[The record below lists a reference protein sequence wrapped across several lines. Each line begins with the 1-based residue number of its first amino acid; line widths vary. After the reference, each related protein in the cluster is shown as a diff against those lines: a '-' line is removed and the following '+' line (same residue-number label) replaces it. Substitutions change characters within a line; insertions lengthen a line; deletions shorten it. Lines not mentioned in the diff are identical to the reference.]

1 MGKHEVERRG
11 SEWEG
16 AWINHMWSKVGPT
29 GWILFILEVLQLIWI
44 FVCRHSYIFKCI
56 FGINKAE
63 WNRNYAS
70 QLFIMENP
78 QKTWIYSGTV
88 AFKSIVCLCSRS
100 LHGYF
105 FTARAWTPALTH
117 SLMSLTSEAT
127 VGNFLHVFLLW
138 VSPCICC
145 KVYLRAHP
153 ATVFLLFLT
162 VNPFWSVVT
171 LLC

>member
-1 MGKHEVERRG
+1 
-11 SEWEG
+11 
-16 AWINHMWSKVGPT
+16 MWPKVGPT

-70 QLFIMENP
+70 HLFIMENP

-88 AFKSIVCLCSRS
+88 AFKSIVCLRSRS

-117 SLMSLTSEAT
+117 SLMFLISEAT
-127 VGNFLHVFLLW
+127 AGDFLLVFLLW
-138 VSPCICC
+138 VSPCMPQDVFTHPSGHSFSIVFHC
-145 KVYLRAHP
+145 KS
-153 ATVFLLFLT
+153 FLF
-162 VNPFWSVVT
+162 SSHIVV
-171 LLC
+171 LEIGLCFHSPVIYVLHWIK